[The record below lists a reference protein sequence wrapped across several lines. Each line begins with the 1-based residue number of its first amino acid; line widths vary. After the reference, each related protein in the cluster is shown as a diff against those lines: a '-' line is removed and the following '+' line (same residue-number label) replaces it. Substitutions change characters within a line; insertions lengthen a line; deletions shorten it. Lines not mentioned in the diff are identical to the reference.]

1 MEWGG
6 WFGYVAFVFVM
17 CFLLPDHE
25 KVKKLEKRIK
35 TMEKEQKGENGMSK
49 LISELVNKECKMMVD
64 FEGELTKTLECTV
77 LDADEEWV
85 KIRYQNK
92 KKEDVVKMIR
102 IEKVLEVNL

>member
-1 MEWGG
+1 MEWTGY
-6 WFGYVAFVFVM
+6 FGFIAFFIAIG
-17 CFLLPDHE
+17 LLADSG
-25 KVKKLEKRIK
+25 KVRKLERRIK
-35 TMEKEQKGENGMSK
+35 ALERKQNGGEEMSK

-77 LDADEEWV
+77 LDVDEEWV